1 MIQNLPIK
9 QKEKSKLK
17 MEKLNNRSEFSLIF
31 KYALKDLSRNYHKI
45 SSIIATLFISLFILS
60 AIFTIEDSLKKE
72 LNDNAKA
79 LLGGDLEID
88 YNRNQGNLELVNQV
102 KEFATVSQMIE
113 FSTMLS
119 TTGRDKNKSLFTRIK
134 TVDEKYPLYGEVV
147 FEPIGAY
154 ERMQKEPNTILINE
168 SLSKTLN
175 IKLNEQVK
183 VQDQNFTV
191 IGIIKSVPDV
201 SGFVAFGDWALAGKQ
216 TLEILKLNGIGS
228 FLNYEYKVKFNQAD
242 NPDEIEQRIEAIFK
256 NDQKVK
262 LRYPENSASGIKRI
276 INNFSQFLSLVS
288 ISAMLIAG
296 IGIANTLLSFINQN
310 NMSIAVRKAVG
321 FYSGNIK
328 TLYYLQLL
336 ILLFVIT
343 VISYGSSFL
352 IVPIVDKYL
361 SDGLGLNVYPVFSI
375 INFIKIFL
383 VGLLVLVIFSIP
395 TISSIDQ
402 VKASNLFRNVFQ
414 NLQFY
419 YSKKSIVLSFILL
432 SILVLLFTI
441 GSEQPTYSLG
451 YFTAFFVCLIV
462 FFFLSR
468 IIIFFLKK
476 FKSSSNISLKV
487 SIKNITQTKSITPIT
502 IMSLGLGVTLLLTLA
517 LVGTNFQRE
526 IAKSI
531 PNIAPDYF
539 FVGIQKGEREKFE
552 QGILKMDPNADIEV
566 VPMVSSGIAKINGIN
581 PNTYI
586 KPDNDSYW
594 VIGSERRS
602 SWVED
607 VPEDNPLVAGK
618 WWDLNKPNELQISLD
633 AKVARDFNIQLGD
646 IFTLNIYG
654 REIDGEVINFREVD
668 YRDLS
673 INFAMLFN
681 PKFAQN
687 IPHEYLATAK
697 FNTDKFDETEML
709 EVMPS
714 LSMIKIADY
723 LTKVTAV
730 LNKVFIAVTLISA
743 VTIVI
748 GLIVISSA
756 IMVQGK
762 VKEYQNL
769 VFKILGF
776 SKKEIIFSSLIEF
789 IIIFKSV
796 ILIAIFFAVIGSK
809 FIIENIFELVWMF
822 DFKVLIY
829 LSFSIGCITLL
840 LIMLTNLKYL
850 NPKVYPLI
858 RNQ

>member
-1 MIQNLPIK
+1 
-9 QKEKSKLK
+9 
-17 MEKLNNRSEFSLIF
+17 MEKLNNSSELSLIF
-31 KYALKDLSRNYHKI
+31 KYALKDLSRNYKKI
-45 SSIIATLFISLFILS
+45 SSIIVTLFISLFILS

-72 LNDNAKA
+72 LNDNAKV

-88 YNRNQGNLELVNQV
+88 YNRNQGDLNLVNKV
-102 KEFATVSQMIE
+102 KEFSTVSQMIE

-119 TTGRDKNKSLFTRIK
+119 TTGREKNKSLFTRIK

-147 FEPIGAY
+147 YEPEDAY
-154 ERMQKEPNTILINE
+154 ERMQKEPKTILINE
-168 SLSKTLN
+168 SLSKTLK
-175 IKLNEQVK
+175 IKINDKVK
-183 VQDQNFTV
+183 VQDQSFIV
-191 IGIIKSVPDV
+191 VGIIKSVPDV

-228 FLNYEYKVKFNQAD
+228 FLNYEYKVKFKPSD
-242 NPDEIEQRIEAIFK
+242 DPEKIESKIKDIFK
-256 NDQKVK
+256 DDQKVK
-262 LRYPENSASGIKRI
+262 LRFPENSASGLKRI

-336 ILLFVIT
+336 ILLFIIT

-352 IVPIVDKYL
+352 IVPIADKYL
-361 SDGLGLNVYPVFSI
+361 SDGLGLNVYPKFSL
-375 INFIKIFL
+375 INFIRIFI
-383 VGLLVLVIFSIP
+383 VGLLVLIIFSIP

-419 YSKKSIVLSFILL
+419 YSKKSVILSFILL
-432 SILVLLFTI
+432 SFLVLLFTM
-441 GSEQPTYSLG
+441 GSERPSYSLG
-451 YFTAFFVCLIV
+451 YFLAFFICLIV
-462 FFFLSR
+462 FFLLSK
-468 IIIFFLKK
+468 IIIYLLKK
-476 FKSSSNISLKV
+476 FNFISNISLKV

-517 LVGTNFQRE
+517 LVGTNFKRE
-526 IAKSI
+526 IARSI
-531 PNIAPDYF
+531 PDIAPDYF
-539 FVGIQKGEREKFE
+539 FVGIQKGEKKKFE
-552 QGILKMDPNADIEV
+552 QGVYKMDPDADIEI
-566 VPMVSSGIAKINGIN
+566 VPMVSSGIVKINGVN
-581 PNTYI
+581 PNSYI

-602 SWVED
+602 SWVENI
-607 VPEDNPLVAGK
+607 PKDNPILKGE
-618 WWDLNKPNELQISLD
+618 WWDLSKPNQLQISLD
-633 AKVARDFNIQLGD
+633 AKVAKDFNIELGD

-654 REIDGEVINFREVD
+654 REIDGEIVNFREVD

-681 PKFAQN
+681 PQFAKK

-697 FNTDKFDETEML
+697 FKNPDNFDETKML
-709 EVMPS
+709 EVLPS

-723 LTKVTAV
+723 LNKVTSV
-730 LNKVFIAVTLISA
+730 LNKVFIAVTLISG

-789 IIIFKSV
+789 IIIFMSV
-796 ILIAIFFAVIGSK
+796 ILIAIFFAVIGSM
-809 FIIENIFELVWMF
+809 FIMENIFELVWQF

-829 LSFSIGCITLL
+829 LGASIGTVTLI

-850 NPKVYPLI
+850 SPKVYPLI

>member
-1 MIQNLPIK
+1 
-9 QKEKSKLK
+9 
-17 MEKLNNRSEFSLIF
+17 MEKLNNSTEFSLIL

-45 SSIIATLFISLFILS
+45 SSIILTLFISLFILS

-72 LNDNAKA
+72 LNNNAKS

-88 YNRNQGNLELVNQV
+88 YNRNPGDLNLVNQV

-119 TTGRDKNKSLFTRIK
+119 TTGREKNKSLFTRIK
-134 TVDEKYPLYGEVV
+134 TVDDKYPLYGNVV
-147 FEPIGAY
+147 YEPIGAF
-154 ERMQKEPNTILINE
+154 ERMQKEPYSILINE

-175 IKLNEQVK
+175 IKINEKVK

-228 FLNYEYKVKFNQAD
+228 FLNYEYKVKFNGK
-242 NPDEIEQRIEAIFK
+242 NKPEEIEQRIEEIFK
-256 NDQKVK
+256 DDKKVK

-328 TLYYLQLL
+328 RLYYLQLF
-336 ILLFVIT
+336 ILLFIIT
-343 VISYGSSFL
+343 VVAYGSSFL

-361 SDGLGLNVYPVFSI
+361 SDGLGLNVYPVFSLL
-375 INFIKIFL
+375 NFLKIFL

-414 NLQFY
+414 NLQFH
-419 YSKKSIVLSFILL
+419 YSKRSVVLSFVLL
-432 SILVLLFTI
+432 SILILLFTI
-441 GSEQPTYSLG
+441 GSEQPSYSLG
-451 YFTAFFVCLIV
+451 YFVAFFVCLIV
-462 FFFLSR
+462 FFLLSKL
-468 IIIFFLKK
+468 IIFFLKK
-476 FKSSSNISLKV
+476 FKSSPIISLKV

-502 IMSLGLGVTLLLTLA
+502 VMSLGLGVTLLLTLA

-531 PNIAPDYF
+531 PDIAPDYF

-552 QGILKMDPNADIEV
+552 QGILNMDSNASIEI
-566 VPMVSSGIAKINGIN
+566 VPMVSSGIVKINGID

-607 VPEDNPLVAGK
+607 VPEDNLILEGA
-618 WWDLNKPNELQISLD
+618 WWDLSKPDQLQISLD
-633 AKVARDFNIQLGD
+633 AKVAKDFNIQLGD
-646 IFTLNIYG
+646 IFTLNVYG
-654 REIDGEVINFREVD
+654 REIEGKVVNFREVD
-668 YRDLS
+668 YRDLN

-681 PKFAQN
+681 PQFAKN
-687 IPHEYLATAK
+687 IPHEYLATAT
-697 FNTDKFDETEML
+697 FNSNKFDETEML
-709 EVMPS
+709 EIMPS

-723 LTKVTAV
+723 LSKVTAV
-730 LNKVFIAVTLISA
+730 LNKVFIAVTLISGI
-743 VTIVI
+743 TIVI

-776 SKKEIIFSSLIEF
+776 SKKQIIFSSLIEF
-789 IIIFKSV
+789 VIIFNSV

-809 FIIENIFELVWMF
+809 FIMENIFELVWMF
-822 DFKVLIY
+822 DFKILIY
-829 LSFSIGCITLL
+829 LGLSIGFVTLV
-840 LIMLTNLKYL
+840 LILLTNLKYL

>member
-1 MIQNLPIK
+1 
-9 QKEKSKLK
+9 
-17 MEKLNNRSEFSLIF
+17 MEKLNNPSEFSLIF

-45 SSIIATLFISLFILS
+45 SSIIVTLFISLFILS

-88 YNRNQGNLELVNQV
+88 YNRNQGNLDLVNKV

-119 TTGRDKNKSLFTRIK
+119 TTGREKNKSLFTRIK
-134 TVDEKYPLYGEVV
+134 TVDEKYPLYGNVV
-147 FEPIGAY
+147 YEPIGAY

-175 IKLNEQVK
+175 IKINELVK
-183 VQDQNFTV
+183 VQDKNFKV

-228 FLNYEYKVKFNQAD
+228 FLNYEYKVKFNNDDDPEQ
-242 NPDEIEQRIEAIFK
+242 IEKKIENIFK

-276 INNFSQFLSLVS
+276 IDNFSQFLSLVS

-328 TLYYLQLL
+328 TLYYLQLF
-336 ILLFVIT
+336 ILLSVIT

-361 SDGLGLNVYPVFSI
+361 SDGLGLNVYPVFSFL
-375 INFIKIFL
+375 NFLKIFL

-419 YSKKSIVLSFILL
+419 YSKKSVAVSFILL
-432 SILVLLFTI
+432 CTLILLFTI
-441 GSEQPTYSLG
+441 GSEQPAYSLG
-451 YFTAFFVCLIV
+451 YFLAFFVCLIV
-462 FFFLSR
+462 FFLLSKL
-468 IIIFFLKK
+468 IIFFLKK
-476 FKSSSNISLKV
+476 FKSSSIVSLKV

-502 IMSLGLGVTLLLTLA
+502 VMSLGLGVTLLLTLA

-531 PNIAPDYF
+531 PDIAPDYF

-552 QGILKMDPNADIEV
+552 QGILNMDKDASIEI
-566 VPMVSSGIAKINGIN
+566 VPMVSSGIVKINGID
-581 PNTYI
+581 PNTFI

-602 SWVED
+602 SWVEN
-607 VPEDNPLVAGK
+607 VPKDNPILKGE
-618 WWDLNKPNELQISLD
+618 WWDLSKPHQLQISLD
-633 AKVARDFNIQLGD
+633 AKVAKDFNIQLGD

-681 PKFAQN
+681 PQFAKE

-697 FNTDKFDETEML
+697 FNSDKFDETEML
-709 EVMPS
+709 EIMPS

-723 LTKVTAV
+723 LLKVTAV
-730 LNKVFIAVTLISA
+730 LNKVFIAVTLIST
-743 VTIVI
+743 VTIII

-762 VKEYQNL
+762 IKEYQNL

-776 SKKEIIFSSLIEF
+776 SKKQIIFSSLIEF
-789 IIIFKSV
+789 IIIFMSV
-796 ILIAIFFAVIGSK
+796 ILIATFFAVIGSQ
-809 FIIENIFELVWMF
+809 FIMENIFELVWQF

-829 LSFSIGCITLL
+829 LGFSIGFVTLM
-840 LIMLTNLKYL
+840 LILITNLRYL
-850 NPKVYPLI
+850 NPKIYPLI

>member
-1 MIQNLPIK
+1 
-9 QKEKSKLK
+9 
-17 MEKLNNRSEFSLIF
+17 MEKLNNSSEFSLII
-31 KYALKDLSRNYHKI
+31 KYALKDLSRNYKKLT
-45 SSIIATLFISLFILS
+45 SIIITLFISLFILS

-72 LNDNAKA
+72 LNDNAKS

-88 YNRNQGNLELVNQV
+88 YNRNEGNLELVNQV
-102 KEFATVSQMIE
+102 KEFTTISQMIE
-113 FSTMLS
+113 FSTMVS
-119 TTGRDKNKSLFTRIK
+119 TVDRKKNKSLFTRIK
-134 TVDEKYPLYGEVV
+134 TVDTKYPLYGSVDY
-147 FEPIGAY
+147 EPAGAFD
-154 ERMQKEPNTILINE
+154 RMHNEPNTLLINE
-168 SLSKTLN
+168 SLSKNLN
-175 IKLNEQVK
+175 LKIDEKIK
-183 VQDQNFTV
+183 VQNQLFTI
-191 IGIIKSVPDV
+191 IGIVKSVPDV
-201 SGFVAFGDWALAGKQ
+201 SGFVAFGDWALAGDQ

-228 FLNYEYKVKFNQAD
+228 FLNYEYKVKFSEAD
-242 NPDEIEQRIEAIFK
+242 DADKIEKKIENIFK
-256 NDQKVK
+256 DDQKVK
-262 LRYPENSASGIKRI
+262 LRYPENSASGLKRI

-328 TLYYLQLL
+328 TLYYLQLF
-336 ILLFVIT
+336 ILLLVIT
-343 VISYGSSFL
+343 TFAYGSSFL
-352 IVPIVDKYL
+352 IVPFVDQYL
-361 SDGLGLNVYPVFSI
+361 SDGLGLNVSPVFSI

-383 VGLLVLVIFSIP
+383 VGLLVLIIFSIP

-414 NLQFY
+414 NLEFY
-419 YSKKSIVLSFILL
+419 YSKKSTALSLILL
-432 SILVLLFTI
+432 SILVLLFSF
-441 GSEQPTYSLG
+441 GSERPIYSLG
-451 YFTAFFVCLIV
+451 YFVAFFVCLIV
-462 FFFLSR
+462 FFLLSK
-468 IIIFFLKK
+468 IIIYFLKK
-476 FKSSSNISLKV
+476 FKSTSNISLKV

-531 PNIAPDYF
+531 PDIAPDYF
-539 FVGIQKGEREKFE
+539 FVGIQKGEKEIFEKN
-552 QGILKMDPNADIEV
+552 ILNMDANAKIEV
-566 VPMVSSGIAKINGIN
+566 VPMVSSGIIKINGIN

-594 VIGSERRS
+594 VIGSDRRS
-602 SWVED
+602 SWVDEI
-607 VPEDNPLVAGK
+607 PEDNPLTEGQ
-618 WWDLNKPNELQISLD
+618 WWDLTKPNQLQISLD
-633 AKVARDFNIQLGD
+633 AEVAKNLNIKLGD
-646 IFTLNIYG
+646 VFTLNIYG
-654 REIDGEVINFREVD
+654 REIDGEIVNFRAVD

-681 PKFAQN
+681 PQFANN

-697 FNTDKFDETEML
+697 FETIEKFDETSML
-709 EVMPS
+709 DVLPS

-723 LTKVTAV
+723 LNKVTDV

-743 VTIVI
+743 VTIII

-776 SKKEIIFSSLIEF
+776 SKKEVILSSLIEF
-789 IIIFKSV
+789 LIIFNSV
-796 ILIAIFFAVIGSK
+796 ILIATFFAVTASK
-809 FIIENIFELVWMF
+809 FIMENIFELVWAF
-822 DFKVLIY
+822 DFKVLFN
-829 LSFSIGCITLL
+829 LGLSIGLVTLA
-840 LIMLTNLKYL
+840 LIMITNLKYL
-850 NPKVYPLI
+850 SPKVYPMI

>member
-1 MIQNLPIK
+1 M
-9 QKEKSKLK
+9 EKS
-17 MEKLNNRSEFSLIF
+17 NNSSEFNLIL

-45 SSIIATLFISLFILS
+45 SSIIITLFISLFILS

-88 YNRNQGNLELVNQV
+88 YNRNQGNLDLVNQV
-102 KEFATVSQMIE
+102 KKFATVSQMIE

-119 TTGRDKNKSLFTRIK
+119 TTGRERNKSLFTRIK
-134 TVDEKYPLYGEVV
+134 TVDEKYPLYGEVDY
-147 FEPIGAY
+147 EPIEAY
-154 ERMQKEPNTILINE
+154 ERMQREPNTILINE

-175 IKLNEQVK
+175 IKINEQVK

-228 FLNYEYKVKFNQAD
+228 FLNYEYKVKFNNDDDPAQ
-242 NPDEIEQRIEAIFK
+242 IERKIENIFK

-328 TLYYLQLL
+328 TLYYLQLF
-336 ILLFVIT
+336 ILLFIIT

-352 IVPIVDKYL
+352 IVPIADKYL
-361 SDGLGLNVYPVFSI
+361 SDGLGLNVYPVFSF
-375 INFIKIFL
+375 INFFKIFL

-419 YSKKSIVLSFILL
+419 YSKKSVAISFVLL
-432 SILVLLFTI
+432 SILIILFTI
-441 GSEQPTYSLG
+441 GTEQPTYSLG
-451 YFTAFFVCLIV
+451 YFVAFFVCLIV
-462 FFFLSR
+462 FFLLSKL
-468 IIIFFLKK
+468 IIFFLKK
-476 FKSSSNISLKV
+476 FKSSSIVSLKV

-502 IMSLGLGVTLLLTLA
+502 VMSLGLGVTLLLTLA

-531 PNIAPDYF
+531 PDIAPDYF

-552 QGILKMDPNADIEV
+552 QGILNMDKDANIEI
-566 VPMVSSGIAKINGIN
+566 VPMVSSGIVKINGVD
-581 PNTYI
+581 PNTFI

-602 SWVED
+602 SWVENI
-607 VPEDNPLVAGK
+607 PKDNPILEGE
-618 WWDLNKPNELQISLD
+618 WWDLSKPNQLQISLD
-633 AKVARDFNIQLGD
+633 AKVAKDFNIQLGD
-646 IFTLNIYG
+646 IFTLNVYG

-681 PKFAQN
+681 PQFAKQ

-697 FNTDKFDETEML
+697 FNSDKFDETEML
-709 EVMPS
+709 EIMPS

-723 LTKVTAV
+723 LLKVTAV

-743 VTIVI
+743 VTIII

-762 VKEYQNL
+762 IKEYQNL

-776 SKKEIIFSSLIEF
+776 SKKQIIFSSLIEF
-789 IIIFKSV
+789 IIIFMSV
-796 ILIAIFFAVIGSK
+796 ILIATFFAVIGSK
-809 FIIENIFELVWMF
+809 FIMENIFELLWQF

-829 LSFSIGCITLL
+829 LGFSIGLVTLL
-840 LIMLTNLKYL
+840 LILITNLRYL
-850 NPKVYPLI
+850 NPKIYPLI

>member
-1 MIQNLPIK
+1 
-9 QKEKSKLK
+9 
-17 MEKLNNRSEFSLIF
+17 MEKLNKYSEFSLIF
-31 KYALKDLSRNYHKI
+31 KYALKDLGRNYKKI
-45 SSIIATLFISLFILS
+45 SSIILTLFISLFILS
-60 AIFTIEDSLKKE
+60 AIFTIEDGLNKE
-72 LNDNAKA
+72 LNDNAKV

-88 YNRNQGNLELVNQV
+88 YNRNQGNLNLVNKV
-102 KEFATVSQMIE
+102 KEFSTISQMIE

-119 TTGRDKNKSLFTRIK
+119 TVDKTKNKSLFVRIK
-134 TVDEKYPLYGEVV
+134 TVDDKYPLYGKVIY
-147 FEPIGAY
+147 EPKSAFD
-154 ERMQKEPNTILINE
+154 RMQVEPNTLLINE
-168 SLSKTLN
+168 SLSKTLK
-175 IKLNEQVK
+175 IKINEKVK
-183 VQDQNFTV
+183 VQDQIFTV

-228 FLNYEYKVKFNQAD
+228 FLNYEYKVKFNLND
-242 NPDEIEQRIEAIFK
+242 DPDKTEKRIENIFK
-256 NDQKVK
+256 NDEKVK
-262 LRYPENSASGIKRI
+262 LRYPENSASGLKRI
-276 INNFSQFLSLVS
+276 INSFSQFLSLVS
-288 ISAMLIAG
+288 ISAILIAG

-321 FYSGNIK
+321 FHSDNIK
-328 TLYYLQLL
+328 NLYYLQLL
-336 ILLFVIT
+336 ILLFIIT
-343 VISYGSSFL
+343 IISYFSSFL
-352 IVPIVDKYL
+352 IIPVVDKYL
-361 SDGLGLNVYPVFSI
+361 SDGLGLNVYPKFSL

-419 YSKKSIVLSFILL
+419 YSKKSITFSIILL
-432 SILVLLFTI
+432 LALVLIFTFS
-441 GSEQPTYSLG
+441 SEKASYSFG
-451 YFTAFFVCLIV
+451 YFVAYFICLIV
-462 FFFLSR
+462 VFLLSK
-468 IIIFFLKK
+468 IVIYSLKK
-476 FKSSSNISLKV
+476 FNFSSNILLKV

-517 LVGTNFQRE
+517 LVGTNFKRE

-531 PNIAPDYF
+531 PDIAPDYF
-539 FVGIQKGEREKFE
+539 FVGIQKGEKEKFE
-552 QGILKMDPNADIEV
+552 RGIYNMDPDANIEI
-566 VPMVSSGIAKINGIN
+566 VPMVSSGIVKINDVN

-602 SWVED
+602 SWIEN
-607 VPEDNPLVAGK
+607 VPKDNPILEGE
-618 WWDLNKPNELQISLD
+618 WWDLSKPNELQISLD
-633 AKVARDFNIQLGD
+633 AKVANDFKIKLGD

-654 REIDGEVINFREVD
+654 REIDGKVINFREVD

-681 PKFAQN
+681 PQFAEN

-697 FNTDKFDETEML
+697 FNDPDKFDETVML
-709 EVMPS
+709 EVLPS

-723 LTKVTAV
+723 LTKVTDV

-748 GLIVISSA
+748 GLIVITSA

-776 SKKEIIFSSLIEF
+776 SKKDIVYSSLIEF
-789 IIIFKSV
+789 LIVFMSV
-796 ILIAIFFAVIGSK
+796 ILIATFFAVTGSK
-809 FIIENIFELVWMF
+809 FIIENIFDLLWKF
-822 DFKVLIY
+822 DFKVLVY
-829 LSFSIGCITLL
+829 LGSSVGLVTLV
-840 LIMLTNLKYL
+840 LIMVTNLKYL

>member
-1 MIQNLPIK
+1 
-9 QKEKSKLK
+9 
-17 MEKLNNRSEFSLIF
+17 MEKLNNSSDLNLVF
-31 KYALKDLSRNYHKI
+31 KYALKDLSRNYKKI
-45 SSIIATLFISLFILS
+45 SSIIVTLFISLFILS

-72 LNDNAKA
+72 LNNNAKA

-88 YNRNQGNLELVNQV
+88 YNRNQGNLDLVNKV
-102 KEFATVSQMIE
+102 KDFATVSQMIE

-119 TTGRDKNKSLFTRIK
+119 TTNRKKNKSLFVRIK
-134 TVDEKYPLYGEVV
+134 TVDEKYPLYGKIVY
-147 FEPIGAY
+147 EPEGAY
-154 ERMQKEPNTILINE
+154 ERIQKEPNTILVNE
-168 SLSKTLN
+168 GLSKTLN
-175 IKLNEQVK
+175 IKLNEIVK
-183 VQDQNFTV
+183 VQDQQFTV
-191 IGIIKSVPDV
+191 IGIIKAVPDV

-228 FLNYEYKVKFNQAD
+228 FLNYEYKVKFNPND
-242 NPDEIEQRIEAIFK
+242 NSELLEKKIENIFK
-256 NDQKVK
+256 DDKKVK

-310 NMSIAVRKAVG
+310 NMSIAVRKALG
-321 FYSGNIK
+321 FHSKNIK
-328 TLYYLQLL
+328 ILYYLQLF
-336 ILLFVIT
+336 ILLFIIT
-343 VISYGSSFL
+343 IFAYGSSFL

-361 SDGLGLNVYPVFSI
+361 SDGLGLNIYPVFSFF
-375 INFIKIFL
+375 NFFKIFL

-402 VKASNLFRNVFQ
+402 VKASSLFRNVFQ

-419 YSKKSIVLSFILL
+419 YSRKSVAISMLL
-432 SILVLLFTI
+432 LLILVLLFTLGAENPI
-441 GSEQPTYSLG
+441 YSLG
-451 YFTAFFVCLIV
+451 YFGAFFVCLIV
-462 FFFLSR
+462 FFLLSKV
-468 IIIFFLKK
+468 IVFFFKK
-476 FKSSSNISLKV
+476 FKSTSNISLKI

-531 PNIAPDYF
+531 PDIAPDYF

-552 QGILKMDPNADIEV
+552 QNILSMDPDASIEI
-566 VPMVSSGIAKINGIN
+566 VPMVSSGIVKINGIN

-602 SWVED
+602 SWIED
-607 VPEDNPLVAGK
+607 IPEDNPIVKGK
-618 WWDLNKPNELQISLD
+618 WWNLSKPNQLQISLD
-633 AKVARDFNIQLGD
+633 AKVAKDFNINIGD
-646 IFTLNIYG
+646 TFTLNIYG
-654 REIDGEVINFREVD
+654 REIEGEIVNFREVD

-681 PKFAQN
+681 PQFAIN
-687 IPHEYLATAK
+687 IPHEYLATTK
-697 FNTDKFDETEML
+697 FSNIDKFDETEML
-709 EVMPS
+709 EILPS

-723 LTKVTAV
+723 LNKVTAV

-743 VTIVI
+743 ITIVV

-756 IMVQGK
+756 IIVQGK

-776 SKKEIIFSSLIEF
+776 TKKQVVFSSLIEF
-789 IIIFKSV
+789 IIIFISV

-809 FIIENIFELVWMF
+809 FIMENIFELIWQF

-829 LSFSIGCITLL
+829 LGLSIGLVTLI
-840 LIMLTNLKYL
+840 LILLTNLKYL

>member
-1 MIQNLPIK
+1 
-9 QKEKSKLK
+9 
-17 MEKLNNRSEFSLIF
+17 MEKLNNSSELSLIF
-31 KYALKDLSRNYHKI
+31 KYALKDLSRNYKKI
-45 SSIIATLFISLFILS
+45 SSIIVTLFISLFILS

-72 LNDNAKA
+72 LNDNAKV

-88 YNRNQGNLELVNQV
+88 YNRNQGDLNLVNKV
-102 KEFATVSQMIE
+102 KEFSTVSQMIE

-119 TTGRDKNKSLFTRIK
+119 TTGREKNKSLFTRIK

-147 FEPIGAY
+147 YEPEDAY
-154 ERMQKEPNTILINE
+154 ERMQKEPKTILINE
-168 SLSKTLN
+168 SLSKTLK
-175 IKLNEQVK
+175 IKINDKVK
-183 VQDQNFTV
+183 VQDQSFIV
-191 IGIIKSVPDV
+191 VGIIKSVPDV

-228 FLNYEYKVKFNQAD
+228 FLNYEYKVKFKPSD
-242 NPDEIEQRIEAIFK
+242 DPEKIESKIKDIFK
-256 NDQKVK
+256 DDQKVK
-262 LRYPENSASGIKRI
+262 LRFPENSASGLKRI

-336 ILLFVIT
+336 ILLFIIT

-352 IVPIVDKYL
+352 IVPIADKYL
-361 SDGLGLNVYPVFSI
+361 SDGLGLNVYPKFSL
-375 INFIKIFL
+375 INFIKIFI
-383 VGLLVLVIFSIP
+383 VGFLVLIIFSIP

-419 YSKKSIVLSFILL
+419 YSKKSVILSFILL
-432 SILVLLFTI
+432 SFLVLLFTL
-441 GSEQPTYSLG
+441 GSERPSYSLG
-451 YFTAFFVCLIV
+451 YFIAFFVCLIV
-462 FFFLSR
+462 FFLLSK
-468 IIIFFLKK
+468 IIIYLLKK
-476 FKSSSNISLKV
+476 FNFISNISLKV

-517 LVGTNFQRE
+517 LVGTNFKRE
-526 IAKSI
+526 IARSI
-531 PNIAPDYF
+531 PDIAPDYF
-539 FVGIQKGEREKFE
+539 FVGIQKGEKKKFE
-552 QGILKMDPNADIEV
+552 QSVYKMNPDANIEI
-566 VPMVSSGIAKINGIN
+566 VPMVSSGIVKINGVN
-581 PNTYI
+581 PNSYI

-602 SWVED
+602 SWVENI
-607 VPEDNPLVAGK
+607 PKDNPILKGE
-618 WWDLNKPNELQISLD
+618 WWDLSKPNQLQISLD
-633 AKVARDFNIQLGD
+633 AKVAKDFNIELGD

-654 REIDGEVINFREVD
+654 REIDGEIVNFREVD

-681 PKFAQN
+681 PQFAKK

-697 FNTDKFDETEML
+697 FKNPDNFDETKML
-709 EVMPS
+709 EVLPS

-723 LTKVTAV
+723 LNKVTSV
-730 LNKVFIAVTLISA
+730 LNKVFIAVTLISG

-789 IIIFKSV
+789 IIIFMSV

-809 FIIENIFELVWMF
+809 FIMENIFELVWQF

-829 LSFSIGCITLL
+829 LGASIGTVTLI

-850 NPKVYPLI
+850 SPKVYPLI

>member
-1 MIQNLPIK
+1 
-9 QKEKSKLK
+9 
-17 MEKLNNRSEFSLIF
+17 MEKLNNYSEFNLIL

-45 SSIIATLFISLFILS
+45 SSIIITLFISLFILS
-60 AIFTIEDSLKKE
+60 AILTIEDSLKKE
-72 LNDNAKA
+72 LSDNAKA

-88 YNRNQGNLELVNQV
+88 YNRNKGNFDLVNQV

-119 TTGRDKNKSLFTRIK
+119 TTGRERNKSLFTRIK
-134 TVDEKYPLYGEVV
+134 TVDEKYPLYGEVDY
-147 FEPIGAY
+147 EPIEAY

-168 SLSKTLN
+168 SLSKALN
-175 IKLNEQVK
+175 IKVNEQVK

-228 FLNYEYKVKFNQAD
+228 FLNYEYKVKFNNDDDPEQ
-242 NPDEIEQRIEAIFK
+242 IERKIENIFK
-256 NDQKVK
+256 NDPKVK

-328 TLYYLQLL
+328 TLYYLQLF

-352 IVPIVDKYL
+352 VVPIADKYL
-361 SDGLGLNVYPVFSI
+361 SDGLGLNVYPVFSFL
-375 INFIKIFL
+375 NFFKIFL
-383 VGLLVLVIFSIP
+383 VGLLVLIIFSIP

-419 YSKKSIVLSFILL
+419 YSKKSVAASLVLL
-432 SILVLLFTI
+432 SILILLFTI
-441 GSEQPTYSLG
+441 GSEQPIYSLG
-451 YFTAFFVCLIV
+451 YFVAFFVCLIV
-462 FFFLSR
+462 FFFLSKL
-468 IIIFFLKK
+468 IIFFLKK
-476 FKSSSNISLKV
+476 FKSSPIVSLKV

-502 IMSLGLGVTLLLTLA
+502 VMSLGLGVTLLLTLA

-531 PNIAPDYF
+531 PDIAPDYF

-552 QGILKMDPNADIEV
+552 QGILNMDKEANIEI
-566 VPMVSSGIAKINGIN
+566 VPMVSSGIVKINGID

-607 VPEDNPLVAGK
+607 IPKDNPILEGE
-618 WWDLNKPNELQISLD
+618 WWDLSKPNRLQISLD
-633 AKVARDFNIQLGD
+633 AKVAKDFNIQLGD

-673 INFAMLFN
+673 INFVMLFN
-681 PKFAQN
+681 PQFAMK

-697 FNTDKFDETEML
+697 FDSDKFNETEML

-714 LSMIKIADY
+714 LSMIKISDY
-723 LTKVTAV
+723 LLKVTAV

-743 VTIVI
+743 VTIII

-756 IMVQGK
+756 IIVQGK
-762 VKEYQNL
+762 IKEYQNL
-769 VFKILGF
+769 IFKILGF
-776 SKKEIIFSSLIEF
+776 SKKQIIFSSLIEF
-789 IIIFKSV
+789 IIIFMSV
-796 ILIAIFFAVIGSK
+796 ILIATFFAIMGSK
-809 FIIENIFELVWMF
+809 FIMENIFELVWQF
-822 DFKVLIY
+822 DFKVLFY
-829 LSFSIGCITLL
+829 LGFSIGFVTLI
-840 LIMLTNLKYL
+840 LILVTNLKYL
-850 NPKVYPLI
+850 NPKIYPLI

>member
-1 MIQNLPIK
+1 
-9 QKEKSKLK
+9 
-17 MEKLNNRSEFSLIF
+17 MEKLNNPSEFSLIL

-45 SSIIATLFISLFILS
+45 SSIIVTLFISLFILS

-88 YNRNQGNLELVNQV
+88 YNRNAGNLDLVNQV

-134 TVDEKYPLYGEVV
+134 TVDENYPLYGNVV
-147 FEPIGAY
+147 YEPIGAY
-154 ERMQKEPNTILINE
+154 ERMQKEPYSILINE

-175 IKLNEQVK
+175 IKINEKVK

-228 FLNYEYKVKFNQAD
+228 FLNYEYKVKFNEKD
-242 NPDEIEQRIEAIFK
+242 KPEEIEQRIKEIFK
-256 NDQKVK
+256 DDQKVK

-296 IGIANTLLSFINQN
+296 IGVANTLLSFINQN

-328 TLYYLQLL
+328 TLYYLQLF
-336 ILLFVIT
+336 ILLFIIT
-343 VISYGSSFL
+343 VIAYGSSFL

-361 SDGLGLNVYPVFSI
+361 SDGLGLNVYPVFSLL
-375 INFIKIFL
+375 NFLKIFL

-414 NLQFY
+414 NLQFF
-419 YSKKSIVLSFILL
+419 YSKRSVVLSFVLL
-432 SILVLLFTI
+432 SILIFLFTI
-441 GSEQPTYSLG
+441 GSEQPSYSLG
-451 YFTAFFVCLIV
+451 YFAAFFVCLIV
-462 FFFLSR
+462 FFFLSKL
-468 IIIFFLKK
+468 INFFLKK
-476 FKSSSNISLKV
+476 FKSIPIISLKI
-487 SIKNITQTKSITPIT
+487 SIKNITHTKSITPIT
-502 IMSLGLGVTLLLTLA
+502 VMSLGLGVTLLLTLA

-531 PNIAPDYF
+531 PDIAPDYF

-552 QGILKMDPNADIEV
+552 QGILNMDPNASIEI
-566 VPMVSSGIAKINGIN
+566 VPMVSSGIVKINGID

-602 SWVED
+602 SWVEN
-607 VPEDNPLVAGK
+607 VPEDNSILEGD
-618 WWDLNKPNELQISLD
+618 WWDLSKPDQLQISLD
-633 AKVARDFNIQLGD
+633 AKVAKDFNILLGD
-646 IFTLNIYG
+646 IFTLNVYG
-654 REIDGEVINFREVD
+654 REIEGKVVNFREVD

-681 PKFAQN
+681 PQFAKN

-697 FNTDKFDETEML
+697 FSSNKFDETEML
-709 EVMPS
+709 EIMPS

-723 LTKVTAV
+723 LSKVTAV

-743 VTIVI
+743 ITIVI

-776 SKKEIIFSSLIEF
+776 SKKQIIFSSLIEF
-789 IIIFKSV
+789 AIIFKSV
-796 ILIAIFFAVIGSK
+796 ILISVFFAVIGSK

-829 LSFSIGCITLL
+829 LGLSIGFVTLV
-840 LIMLTNLKYL
+840 LILLTNLKYL

>member
-1 MIQNLPIK
+1 
-9 QKEKSKLK
+9 
-17 MEKLNNRSEFSLIF
+17 MEKLNNSSELSLIF
-31 KYALKDLSRNYHKI
+31 KYALKDLSRNYKKI
-45 SSIIATLFISLFILS
+45 SSIIVTLFISLFILS

-72 LNDNAKA
+72 LNDNAKV

-88 YNRNQGNLELVNQV
+88 YNRNQGDLNLVNKV
-102 KEFATVSQMIE
+102 KEFSTVSQMIE

-119 TTGRDKNKSLFTRIK
+119 TTGREKNKSLFTRIK

-147 FEPIGAY
+147 YEPEDAY
-154 ERMQKEPNTILINE
+154 ERMQKEPKTILINE
-168 SLSKTLN
+168 SLSKTLK
-175 IKLNEQVK
+175 IKINDKVK
-183 VQDQNFTV
+183 VQDQSFIV
-191 IGIIKSVPDV
+191 VGIIKSVPDV

-228 FLNYEYKVKFNQAD
+228 FLNYEYKVKFKPSD
-242 NPDEIEQRIEAIFK
+242 DPEKIESKIKDIFK
-256 NDQKVK
+256 DDQKVK
-262 LRYPENSASGIKRI
+262 LRFPENSASGLKRI

-336 ILLFVIT
+336 ILLFIIT

-352 IVPIVDKYL
+352 IVPIADKYL
-361 SDGLGLNVYPVFSI
+361 SDGLGLNVYPKFSL
-375 INFIKIFL
+375 INFIKIFI
-383 VGLLVLVIFSIP
+383 VGLLVLIIFSIP

-419 YSKKSIVLSFILL
+419 YSKKSVILSFILL
-432 SILVLLFTI
+432 SFLVLLFTL
-441 GSEQPTYSLG
+441 GSERPSYSLG
-451 YFTAFFVCLIV
+451 YFLAFFICLIV
-462 FFFLSR
+462 FFLLSK
-468 IIIFFLKK
+468 IIIYLLKK
-476 FKSSSNISLKV
+476 FNFISNISLKV

-517 LVGTNFQRE
+517 LVGTNFKRE
-526 IAKSI
+526 IARSI
-531 PNIAPDYF
+531 PDIAPDYF
-539 FVGIQKGEREKFE
+539 FVGIQKGEKKIFE
-552 QGILKMDPNADIEV
+552 QSVYKMNPDANIEI
-566 VPMVSSGIAKINGIN
+566 VPMVSSGIVKINGVN
-581 PNTYI
+581 PNSYI

-602 SWVED
+602 SWVENI
-607 VPEDNPLVAGK
+607 PKDNPILKGE
-618 WWDLNKPNELQISLD
+618 WWDLSKPNQLQISLD
-633 AKVARDFNIQLGD
+633 AKVAKDFNIELGD

-654 REIDGEVINFREVD
+654 REIDGEIVNFREVD

-681 PKFAQN
+681 PQFAKK

-697 FNTDKFDETEML
+697 FKNPDNFDETKML
-709 EVMPS
+709 EVLPS

-723 LTKVTAV
+723 LNKVTSV
-730 LNKVFIAVTLISA
+730 LNKVFIAVTLISG

-789 IIIFKSV
+789 IIIFMSV

-809 FIIENIFELVWMF
+809 FIMENIFELVWQF

-829 LSFSIGCITLL
+829 LGASIGTVTLI

-850 NPKVYPLI
+850 SPKVYPLI

>member
-1 MIQNLPIK
+1 
-9 QKEKSKLK
+9 
-17 MEKLNNRSEFSLIF
+17 MEKLNKNSEFILIF
-31 KYALKDLSRNYHKI
+31 KYALKDLSRNYRKI
-45 SSIIATLFISLFILS
+45 SSIIVTLFISLFILS

-72 LNDNAKA
+72 LNDNAKV

-88 YNRNQGNLELVNQV
+88 YNRNQGDLNLVNKV
-102 KEFATVSQMIE
+102 KEFSTVSQMIE

-119 TTGRDKNKSLFTRIK
+119 TIGRTKNKSLFTRIK
-134 TVDEKYPLYGEVV
+134 TVDEKYPLYGNVIY
-147 FEPIGAY
+147 EPKGAF

-168 SLSKTLN
+168 SLSKTLK
-175 IKLNEQVK
+175 IKINEEVK
-183 VQDQNFTV
+183 VQDQIFTV

-228 FLNYEYKVKFNQAD
+228 FLNYEYKVKFNLND
-242 NPDEIEQRIEAIFK
+242 DENKIEKKIENIFK
-256 NDQKVK
+256 NDKKVK
-262 LRYPENSASGIKRI
+262 LRYPENSASGLKRI
-276 INNFSQFLSLVS
+276 INSFSQFLSLVS

-336 ILLFVIT
+336 ILLFIIT
-343 VISYGSSFL
+343 VISYASSFL
-352 IVPIVDKYL
+352 IVPLVDKYL
-361 SDGLGLNVYPVFSI
+361 SDGLGLNVYPKFSL

-383 VGLLVLVIFSIP
+383 VGLLVLIIFSIP

-419 YSKKSIVLSFILL
+419 YSKKSITFSIFLL
-432 SILVLLFTI
+432 SILVLIFVF
-441 GSEQPTYSLG
+441 GSEKASYSFG
-451 YFTAFFVCLIV
+451 YFGAFFTCLIV
-462 FFFLSR
+462 FFLLSK
-468 IIIFFLKK
+468 IVIYLLKK
-476 FKSSSNISLKV
+476 LNFSSNIPLKV

-502 IMSLGLGVTLLLTLA
+502 IMSLGLGLTLLLTLA
-517 LVGTNFQRE
+517 LVGTNFKRE

-531 PNIAPDYF
+531 PDIAPDYF
-539 FVGIQKGEREKFE
+539 FVGIQKDEKEKFE
-552 QGILKMDPNADIEV
+552 NGVYKMDPGANIEI
-566 VPMVSSGIAKINGIN
+566 VPMVSSGITKINGVN

-602 SWVED
+602 SWIEN
-607 VPEDNPLVAGK
+607 VPKDNPILEGN
-618 WWDLNKPNELQISLD
+618 WWDLSKPNELQISLD
-633 AKVARDFNIQLGD
+633 AKVAKDFSIELGD

-654 REIDGEVINFREVD
+654 REIDGKVINFREVD

-681 PKFAQN
+681 PQFAKN

-697 FNTDKFDETEML
+697 FNDPSKFDEILML
-709 EVMPS
+709 EVLPS

-723 LTKVTAV
+723 LSKVTAV

-743 VTIVI
+743 VTIII

-776 SKKEIIFSSLIEF
+776 SKKEIVYSSLIEF
-789 IIIFKSV
+789 MIIFMSV
-796 ILIAIFFAVIGSK
+796 ILIATFFAVIGSK
-809 FIIENIFELVWMF
+809 FIIENIFDLVWEF
-822 DFKVLIY
+822 DFNVLIY
-829 LSFSIGCITLL
+829 LTFSIGFVTLV

>member
-1 MIQNLPIK
+1 
-9 QKEKSKLK
+9 
-17 MEKLNNRSEFSLIF
+17 MEKLNNSSDLNLVF
-31 KYALKDLSRNYHKI
+31 KYALKDLSRNYKKI
-45 SSIIATLFISLFILS
+45 SSIIITLFISLFILS

-72 LNDNAKA
+72 LNNNAKA

-88 YNRNQGNLELVNQV
+88 YNRNQGNLDLVNKV
-102 KEFATVSQMIE
+102 KDFATVSQMIE

-119 TTGRDKNKSLFTRIK
+119 TTNRKKNKSLFVRIK
-134 TVDEKYPLYGEVV
+134 TVDEKYPLYGKIVY
-147 FEPIGAY
+147 EPEGAY
-154 ERMQKEPNTILINE
+154 ERIQKEPNTILVNE
-168 SLSKTLN
+168 GLSKTLN
-175 IKLNEQVK
+175 IKLNEIVK
-183 VQDQNFTV
+183 VQDQQFTV
-191 IGIIKSVPDV
+191 IGIIKAVPDV

-228 FLNYEYKVKFNQAD
+228 FLNYEYKVKFNPND
-242 NPDEIEQRIEAIFK
+242 NSELLEKKIENIFK
-256 NDQKVK
+256 DDKKVK

-310 NMSIAVRKAVG
+310 NMSIAVRKALG
-321 FYSGNIK
+321 FHSKNIK
-328 TLYYLQLL
+328 ILYYLQLF
-336 ILLFVIT
+336 ILLFIIT
-343 VISYGSSFL
+343 IFAYGSSFL

-361 SDGLGLNVYPVFSI
+361 SDGLGLNIYPVFSYL
-375 INFIKIFL
+375 NFFKIFL

-402 VKASNLFRNVFQ
+402 VKASSLFRNVFQ

-419 YSKKSIVLSFILL
+419 YSRKSVAISMLL
-432 SILVLLFTI
+432 LLILVLLFTLGAENPI
-441 GSEQPTYSLG
+441 YSLG
-451 YFTAFFVCLIV
+451 YFGAFFVCLIV
-462 FFFLSR
+462 FFLLSKV
-468 IIIFFLKK
+468 IVFFFKK
-476 FKSSSNISLKV
+476 FKSTSNISLKI

-531 PNIAPDYF
+531 PDIAPDYF

-552 QGILKMDPNADIEV
+552 QNILSMDPDASIEI
-566 VPMVSSGIAKINGIN
+566 VPMVSSGIVKINGIN

-602 SWVED
+602 SWIED
-607 VPEDNPLVAGK
+607 IPEDNPIVKGK
-618 WWDLNKPNELQISLD
+618 WWNLSKPNQLQISLD
-633 AKVARDFNIQLGD
+633 AKVAKDFNINIGD
-646 IFTLNIYG
+646 TFTLNIYG
-654 REIDGEVINFREVD
+654 REIEGEIVNFREVD

-681 PKFAQN
+681 PQFAIN
-687 IPHEYLATAK
+687 IPHEYLATTK
-697 FNTDKFDETEML
+697 FSNIDKFDETEML
-709 EVMPS
+709 EILPS

-723 LTKVTAV
+723 LNKVTAV

-743 VTIVI
+743 ITIVV

-756 IMVQGK
+756 IIVQGK

-776 SKKEIIFSSLIEF
+776 TKKQVVFSSLIEF
-789 IIIFKSV
+789 IIIFISV

-809 FIIENIFELVWMF
+809 FIMENIFELIWQF

-829 LSFSIGCITLL
+829 LGLSIGLL
-840 LIMLTNLKYL
+840 SLILILLTNLKYL

>member
-1 MIQNLPIK
+1 
-9 QKEKSKLK
+9 
-17 MEKLNNRSEFSLIF
+17 
-31 KYALKDLSRNYHKI
+31 
-45 SSIIATLFISLFILS
+45 
-60 AIFTIEDSLKKE
+60 
-72 LNDNAKA
+72 
-79 LLGGDLEID
+79 
-88 YNRNQGNLELVNQV
+88 
-102 KEFATVSQMIE
+102 MIE
-113 FSTMLS
+113 FSTMVS
-119 TTGRDKNKSLFTRIK
+119 TIDRDKNKSLFTRIK
-134 TVDEKYPLYGEVV
+134 TVDTKYPLYGKVDY
-147 FEPIGAY
+147 EPAGAFD
-154 ERMQKEPNTILINE
+154 RMHNEPNTLLINE
-168 SLSKTLN
+168 SLSKNLN
-175 IKLNEQVK
+175 LKIDDKIK
-183 VQDQNFTV
+183 VQNQLFTI
-191 IGIIKSVPDV
+191 IGIVKSVPDV
-201 SGFVAFGDWALAGKQ
+201 SGFVAFGDWALAGDQ

-228 FLNYEYKVKFNQAD
+228 FLNYEYKVKFNETDDAGK
-242 NPDEIEQRIEAIFK
+242 IEKKIENIFK
-256 NDQKVK
+256 DDQKVK
-262 LRYPENSASGIKRI
+262 LRYPENSASGLKRI

-336 ILLFVIT
+336 ILLLVIT
-343 VISYGSSFL
+343 TLAYGSSFL
-352 IVPIVDKYL
+352 IVPIVDQYL
-361 SDGLGLNVYPVFSI
+361 SDGLGLNVSPVFSFF
-375 INFIKIFL
+375 NFIKIFL

-402 VKASNLFRNVFQ
+402 VRASNLFRNVFQ
-414 NLQFY
+414 NLEFY
-419 YSKKSIVLSFILL
+419 YSKKSTALSLILL
-432 SILVLLFTI
+432 SILVLLFSF
-441 GSEQPTYSLG
+441 GSERPIYSIG
-451 YFTAFFVCLIV
+451 YFVAFFVCLIV
-462 FFFLSR
+462 FFLLSK
-468 IIIFFLKK
+468 IIIYFLKK
-476 FKSSSNISLKV
+476 FKSTSNISLKV

-531 PNIAPDYF
+531 PDIAPDYF
-539 FVGIQKGEREKFE
+539 FVGIQKGEKEIFEKS
-552 QGILKMDPNADIEV
+552 ILNMDSNAKIEV
-566 VPMVSSGIAKINGIN
+566 VPMVSSGIIKINGVN

-594 VIGSERRS
+594 VIGSDRRS
-602 SWVED
+602 SWVKD
-607 VPEDNPLVAGK
+607 VPEDNPITEGE
-618 WWDLNKPNELQISLD
+618 WWDLTKPEQLQISLD
-633 AKVARDFNIQLGD
+633 AEVAKNLNINLGD
-646 IFTLNIYG
+646 VFTLNIYG
-654 REIDGEVINFREVD
+654 REIDGEIVNFRAVD

-681 PKFAQN
+681 PQFANN

-697 FNTDKFDETEML
+697 FETIEKFDETSML
-709 EVMPS
+709 DVLPS

-723 LTKVTAV
+723 LSKVTDV
-730 LNKVFIAVTLISA
+730 LNKVFIAVTLIST
-743 VTIVI
+743 VTIII

-776 SKKEIIFSSLIEF
+776 SKKEVILSSLIEF

-796 ILIAIFFAVIGSK
+796 ILIAILFAVIASK
-809 FIIENIFELVWMF
+809 FIMENIFELVWAF
-822 DFKVLIY
+822 DLKVLIY
-829 LSFSIGCITLL
+829 LGFSIGSVTLF

>member
-1 MIQNLPIK
+1 
-9 QKEKSKLK
+9 
-17 MEKLNNRSEFSLIF
+17 MEKLNNPSEFGLIF
-31 KYALKDLSRNYHKI
+31 KYALKDLSRNYYKI
-45 SSIIATLFISLFILS
+45 SSIIVTLFISLFILS

-88 YNRNQGNLELVNQV
+88 YNRNQGNLDLVNQV

-119 TTGRDKNKSLFTRIK
+119 TTSREKNKSLFTRIK
-134 TVDEKYPLYGEVV
+134 TVDEKYPLYGNVV
-147 FEPIGAY
+147 YEPIGAY

-175 IKLNEQVK
+175 IKINEIVK
-183 VQDQNFTV
+183 VQDQNFKV

-216 TLEILKLNGIGS
+216 TLEILKLNGIGN
-228 FLNYEYKVKFNQAD
+228 FLNYEYKVKFNEND
-242 NPDEIEQRIEAIFK
+242 KPEEIEQRIEEIFK
-256 NDQKVK
+256 DDQKVK

-336 ILLFVIT
+336 MLLFIIT
-343 VISYGSSFL
+343 VLAYGSSFL
-352 IVPIVDKYL
+352 IVPIADKYL
-361 SDGLGLNVYPVFSI
+361 SDGLGLNVYPVFSLL
-375 INFIKIFL
+375 NFLKIFL
-383 VGLLVLVIFSIP
+383 VGLLVLIIFSIP

-419 YSKKSIVLSFILL
+419 YSKRSVFLSFVLL
-432 SILVLLFTI
+432 SILILLFTI
-441 GSEQPTYSLG
+441 GSEQPFYSLG
-451 YFTAFFVCLIV
+451 YFVAFFVCLIV
-462 FFFLSR
+462 FFLLSKL
-468 IIIFFLKK
+468 IIFFLKK
-476 FKSSSNISLKV
+476 FKSSSIISLKV

-502 IMSLGLGVTLLLTLA
+502 VMSLGLGVTLLLTLA

-531 PNIAPDYF
+531 PDIAPDYF

-552 QGILKMDPNADIEV
+552 QGILNMDPNASIEI
-566 VPMVSSGIAKINGIN
+566 VPMVSSGIVKINGID

-602 SWVED
+602 SWVEN
-607 VPEDNPLVAGK
+607 VPVDNPILQGE
-618 WWDLNKPNELQISLD
+618 WWDLSNPNQLQISLD
-633 AKVARDFNIQLGD
+633 AKVAKDLNIQLGD
-646 IFTLNIYG
+646 IFTLNVYG
-654 REIDGEVINFREVD
+654 REIEGKIINFREVD

-681 PKFAQN
+681 PQFAKN

-697 FNTDKFDETEML
+697 FNSNKFDETEMI
-709 EVMPS
+709 EIMPS
-714 LSMIKIADY
+714 LSIIKIADY
-723 LTKVTAV
+723 LSKVTAV

-776 SKKEIIFSSLIEF
+776 SKKQIVFSSLIEF

-796 ILIAIFFAVIGSK
+796 ILIAILFAVIGSK

-829 LSFSIGCITLL
+829 LGFSIGFVTLI
-840 LIMLTNLKYL
+840 LILLTNLKYL

>member
-1 MIQNLPIK
+1 M
-9 QKEKSKLK
+9 EKS
-17 MEKLNNRSEFSLIF
+17 NNSSEFNLIL

-45 SSIIATLFISLFILS
+45 SSIIITLFISLFILS

-88 YNRNQGNLELVNQV
+88 YNRNQGNLDLVNQV

-119 TTGRDKNKSLFTRIK
+119 TTGRERNKSLFTRIK
-134 TVDEKYPLYGEVV
+134 TVDEKYPLYGEVDY
-147 FEPIGAY
+147 EPIEAY
-154 ERMQKEPNTILINE
+154 ERMQREPNTILINE

-175 IKLNEQVK
+175 IKINEQVK

-228 FLNYEYKVKFNQAD
+228 FLNYEYKVKFNNDDDPAQ
-242 NPDEIEQRIEAIFK
+242 IEKKIENIFK

-328 TLYYLQLL
+328 TLYYLQLF

-352 IVPIVDKYL
+352 IVPIADKYL
-361 SDGLGLNVYPVFSI
+361 SDGLGLNVYPVFSFL
-375 INFIKIFL
+375 NFLKIFL

-419 YSKKSIVLSFILL
+419 YSKKSVAVSFVLL
-432 SILVLLFTI
+432 SILIILFTI
-441 GSEQPTYSLG
+441 GTEQPTYSLG
-451 YFTAFFVCLIV
+451 YFVAFFVCLIV
-462 FFFLSR
+462 FFLLSKL
-468 IIIFFLKK
+468 IIFFLKK
-476 FKSSSNISLKV
+476 FKSSSIVSLKV

-502 IMSLGLGVTLLLTLA
+502 VMSLGLGVTLLLTLA

-531 PNIAPDYF
+531 PDIAPDYF

-552 QGILKMDPNADIEV
+552 QGILNMDKDANIEI
-566 VPMVSSGIAKINGIN
+566 VPMVSSGIVKINGVD
-581 PNTYI
+581 PNTFI

-602 SWVED
+602 SWVENI
-607 VPEDNPLVAGK
+607 PKDNPILEGE
-618 WWDLNKPNELQISLD
+618 WWDLSKPNQLQISLD
-633 AKVARDFNIQLGD
+633 AKVAKDFNIQLGD
-646 IFTLNIYG
+646 IFTLNVYG

-681 PKFAQN
+681 PQFAKQ

-697 FNTDKFDETEML
+697 FNSDKFDETEML
-709 EVMPS
+709 EIMPS

-723 LTKVTAV
+723 LLKVTAV

-743 VTIVI
+743 VTIII

-762 VKEYQNL
+762 IKEYQNL

-776 SKKEIIFSSLIEF
+776 SKKQIIFSSLIEF
-789 IIIFKSV
+789 IIIFMSV
-796 ILIAIFFAVIGSK
+796 ILIATFFAVIGSK
-809 FIIENIFELVWMF
+809 FIMENIFELVWQF

-829 LSFSIGCITLL
+829 LGFSIGLVTLI
-840 LIMLTNLKYL
+840 LILITNLRYL
-850 NPKVYPLI
+850 NPKIYPLI